1 MKYLGKSHNLWHRM
15 TLGLEQMAFDL
26 NFSVKPTNPAA
37 CYDFEPDQNP
47 KSDILVSLGELYA
60 QLCEEDMW
68 AGLWQR
74 HAHYRETSVA
84 IAYEQH
90 GMFEQ
95 AQAAYETAMAKHK
108 VDATMG
114 PVPAQTQKEILLW
127 FDHWIRYIAINKVA
141 IRKCLLLFLDA

>member
-26 NFSVKPTNPAA
+26 NFTVKPTNPAS

-47 KSDILVSLGELYA
+47 KSDILVSLGELYS

-90 GMFEQ
+90 GLFEQ
-95 AQAAYETAMAKHK
+95 AQTAYETAMAKHK

-114 PVPAQTQKEILLW
+114 PVPTQTQKEILLW
-127 FDHWIRYIAINKVA
+127 FDHWIR
-141 IRKCLLLFLDA
+141 